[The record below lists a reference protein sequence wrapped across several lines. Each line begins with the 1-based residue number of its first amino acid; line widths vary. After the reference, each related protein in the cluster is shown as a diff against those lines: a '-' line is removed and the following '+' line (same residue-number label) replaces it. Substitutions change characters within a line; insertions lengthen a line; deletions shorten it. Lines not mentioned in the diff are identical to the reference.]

1 MSRERKNEKDSIV
14 LLQVA
19 VLDVFI
25 LGERLSWL
33 QMVALVLLLI
43 SIGYVQLAP
52 QL

>member
-1 MSRERKNEKDSIV
+1 M
-14 LLQVA
+14 LQVA

-52 QL
+52 QLREKKENSVSKSA